1 MIGVGGSRD
10 AAGDAGE
17 LDGAAAAGQPDAV
30 GHLGDGADLG
40 EGVVVPRDEQHAIL
54 VTDVDGKRDVHG
66 GEDHGVVQ
74 RDENHRGHLKLH
86 FL

>member
-1 MIGVGGSRD
+1 MVGVGRPDD
-10 AAGDAGE
+10 AAGDAGQ
-17 LDGAAAAGQPDAV
+17 LDGSRSAGQADVV
-30 GHLGDGADLG
+30 GHLGDGADLR
-40 EGVVVPRDEQHAIL
+40 EFVVVPRDQQDAIL
-54 VTDVDGKRDVHG
+54 VTDVNGKRDVHG